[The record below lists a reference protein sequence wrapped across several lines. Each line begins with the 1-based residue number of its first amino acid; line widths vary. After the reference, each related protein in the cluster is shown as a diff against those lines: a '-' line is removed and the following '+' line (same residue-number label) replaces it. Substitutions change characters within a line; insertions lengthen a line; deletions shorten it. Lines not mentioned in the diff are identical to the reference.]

1 MNRLSPYNV
10 FWLFAKRTAES
21 KKGFAKKMQALN
33 VERYGKKYPL
43 WMFLKD
49 VPKKGEFFKE
59 HFCNFEKMKLA
70 KKIFPESFFITDKQ
84 MELGLYAPTKK
95 QAESWE
101 GI

>member
-1 MNRLSPYNV
+1 MNRLNPYKV
-10 FWLFAKRTAES
+10 FWLWAKRTNET
-21 KKGFAKKMQALN
+21 KKDFAKKLQALSAG
-33 VERYGKKYPL
+33 RLGKKSPL
-43 WMFLKD
+43 WIFFKD